1 MKNTIF
7 TSQSNLLFARGK
19 VFGNSI
25 INLPKEWEGKID
37 PKTITVSITQCG
49 SNQNIS
55 VKVVTS
61 SEVRIQSNSSLPI
74 ECYYHIYAETK

>member
-1 MKNTIF
+1 MENTIF

-19 VFGNSI
+19 VFGNSVI
-25 INLPKEWEGKID
+25 ELPEEWEDRIN
-37 PKTITVSITQCG
+37 PKTITVLITPCG

-61 SEVRIQSNSSLPI
+61 KEIRLQSNSSLPI
-74 ECYYHIYAETK
+74 ECYYHVYAETK